1 MPGNR
6 RKSRELAMQALY
18 YMDITRGASEEKLTL
33 FCRSRSPSERVK
45 PFFVELVRGVV
56 QARVQIDAVIE
67 RFSSHW
73 KIHRMSAV
81 DRNILRIAVYEMF
94 VCSDIPT
101 KVSLNEAIE
110 LGKKFGTEESGAFI
124 NGILD
129 SIHMAMEKGEIEF
142 DVVRAAAVP
151 LPEREEEGLP
161 SGLPDGEKPNAFV
174 PVRGKRGVVKR
185 TSRKGVTLDH

>member
-18 YMDITRGASEEKLTL
+18 YMDITREASEEKLAL
-33 FCRSRSPSERVK
+33 FCRSRSPAEKVK
-45 PFFVELVRGVV
+45 PFFMELVRGVV
-56 QARVQIDAVIE
+56 CGREQIDAVIE
-67 RFSSHW
+67 QFSSNW

-94 VCSDIPT
+94 VCSDIPA

-110 LGKKFGTEESGAFI
+110 MGKKFGTEESGAFI

-129 SIHMAMEKGEIEF
+129 SIHMAMEKGDIAF
-142 DVVRAAAVP
+142 DVLRVGPVP
-151 LPEREEEGLP
+151 MPERENDSLP
-161 SGLPDGEKPNAFV
+161 SGRPEGEKPTAFV

-185 TSRKGVTLDH
+185 TSKERSHP

>member
-1 MPGNR
+1 
-6 RKSRELAMQALY
+6 MQALY
-18 YMDITRGASEEKLTL
+18 YMDMTREASEEKLAL
-33 FCRSRSPSERVK
+33 FCRSRSPSDRVK
-45 PFFVELVRGVV
+45 PFFLDLVRGVV
-56 QARVQIDAVIE
+56 QAREQVDAVIE

-94 VCSDIPT
+94 ARDDIPS

-110 LGKKFGTEESGAFI
+110 MGKKFGTEESGAFI

-129 SIHMAMEKGEIEF
+129 SIHLAKEKGEIEF
-142 DVVRAAAVP
+142 DASRAAPVKIPVREDAGVP
-151 LPEREEEGLP
+151 VGLPE
-161 SGLPDGEKPNAFV
+161 EKRTAFV

-185 TSRKGVTLDH
+185 TSHTS